1 MKTFLIAAIT
11 ADGFIGKNSAHLA
24 DWTCKEDKQFFVKKT
39 KEAGVIIMGRNT
51 YNTIGRPLADRHN
64 IIYSEE
70 DIAGVETTRKAPQEL
85 LQDLKSRGY
94 KEVAICGGA
103 QIYTMFMEAKLV
115 DTLSLTV
122 EPILFGSGIKLFNK
136 ELDVKLQLKSMEKLN
151 NAAILLEYNVVQ

>member
-1 MKTFLIAAIT
+1 MKTFLIAALT
-11 ADGFIGKNSAHLA
+11 ADGFIGKDSAHLA
-24 DWTCKEDKQFFVKKT
+24 DWTSKEDKQFFVKKT

-51 YNTIGRPLADRHN
+51 YNTVGRPLVDRHN

-70 DIAGVETTRKAPQEL
+70 DIAGVETTRKTPQEL

-115 DTLSLTV
+115 DTLYLTV
-122 EPILFGSGIKLFNK
+122 EPILFGSGIRLFNK
-136 ELDVKLQLKSMEKLN
+136 EIDVKLQLKSMKKLN
-151 NAAILLEYNVVQ
+151 NTTVLLEYSVN

>member
-11 ADGFIGKNSAHLA
+11 ADGFIGKDSAHLA
-24 DWTCKEDKQFFVKKT
+24 DWTSKEDKQFFVKKT
-39 KEAGVIIMGRNT
+39 KEAGVVIMGRNT

-70 DIAGVETTRKAPQEL
+70 DIVGVETTRKIPQEL

-115 DTLSLTV
+115 DTLYLTV

-151 NAAILLEYNVVQ
+151 NIAVLLKYNVVQ